1 MSVKKNI
8 AYFFEES
15 SLLYPAFF
23 TVLELNVLN
32 NSFFVDQH
40 LDERIQDL
48 YQSDQYMDAYTLE
61 TVRELT
67 KQINLYGELETDSL
81 LDFSRIEG
89 LLKAHKEV
97 YFISQKNNIISR
109 IPVSLATHKNFKA
122 GMIKGTTIEW
132 LDISEPNKKTFT
144 EAFYLDDPDFIRPT
158 PLSSVHTV
166 YTEKYGYLT
175 LDKSRNYSGG
185 EGVIYPTFNGF
196 MVKLYDEKHQT
207 YSNAK
212 KIQRMV
218 ELDVFHPSIIW
229 PLDIAY
235 VNGHFLGYIMKEIK
249 DVISLNDEFDTSDKR
264 IKSHPYYRVLALL
277 NVLKPIDYLHKKNIL
292 VSDLKD
298 SNILIQDEKNLF
310 IVDSGSFQVE
320 DYAST
325 VLTAGWVDDT
335 FDKDFDAKRQLRQ
348 AEDEYYAIFRIAFE
362 ILIGKSPHFNPNNT
376 ELDAMNTKSF
386 HFPQRPSLDQ
396 SKPLKNYEK
405 LWAIYSQKIRDYL
418 FYFYS
423 DYKARKITYL
433 DTFILELEKEL
444 IRFKPYVQN

>member
-15 SLLYPAFF
+15 SLVYPSFF
-23 TVLELNVLN
+23 SLLKSQVAQESL
-32 NSFFVDQH
+32 FVDQH
-40 LDERIQDL
+40 IDERIQDL
-48 YQSDQYMDAYTLE
+48 YKSDQYMDAYTLQ
-61 TVRELT
+61 TVLEIT
-67 KQINLYGELETDSL
+67 KQLKIHNEIETDSL
-81 LDFSRIEG
+81 LDFSRIE
-89 LLKAHKEV
+89 LLLNKYKEV
-97 YFISQKNNIISR
+97 YFISQKRNIISR
-109 IPVSLATHKNFKA
+109 IPHALAIQKGFKA
-122 GMIKGTTIEW
+122 GMIKGSSFEW
-132 LDISEPNKKTFT
+132 IDISEPNKKTFT
-144 EAFYLDDPDFIRPT
+144 EAFYLDDPDFIKPT
-158 PLSSVHTV
+158 PLQSVNTV

-218 ELDVFHPSIIW
+218 ELDVYNPSIIW

-235 VNGHFLGYIMKEIK
+235 FNGHFLGYIMKEIK
-249 DVISLNDEFDTSDKR
+249 GVISLNDEFDTSTKR
-264 IKSHPYYRVLALL
+264 IRSHPYYRVLALL
-277 NVLKPIDYLHKKNIL
+277 NVMKPIDYLHKKNIL

-298 SNILIQDEKNLF
+298 SNILIRDEKNIF

-348 AEDEYYAIFRIAFE
+348 IEDEYYAIFRIAFE
-362 ILIGKSPHFNPNNT
+362 ILIGKSPHFNPQDT

-386 HFPQRPSLDQ
+386 HFSQRPSFGDTNSLR
-396 SKPLKNYEK
+396 NYEK
-405 LWAIYSQKIRDYL
+405 LWAVYSQKIRDY
-418 FYFYS
+418 FYYFYS

-433 DTFILELEKEL
+433 ETFILELEKEL
-444 IRFKPYVQN
+444 LRFKPYAQN